1 MAWSSVCDES
11 TTLAQ
16 NGDWS
21 KEGQQHREASL
32 EDAVVQ
38 VRGHLAQE
46 VKIEVM
52 RGSQIPGESG
62 GG

>member
-1 MAWSSVCDES
+1 M
-11 TTLAQ
+11 
-16 NGDWS
+16 
-21 KEGQQHREASL
+21 

-62 GG
+62 GLEPHEFKGQKLDVRKRISDDNPKVFMWV